1 MKKNILHKAEDSLT
15 IILDGN
21 GRKPTP
27 RATERTPA
35 LITEDVDPGMDG
47 MSIVEFDQSRP
58 ALKAEVKSR
67 VKSLLVSNPRSHL
80 GCLLKTVIDFH
91 ESLKTIYARLS
102 AQQEITNRIR
112 ERKLI
117 ILGTKNTMVITGPVS
132 AITDGADIKIRRFW
146 QLERRQTICN
156 RETLTASGLHSA
168 LGLLQ
173 KPSRVEK
180 YVQQVQLLGNIGAK
194 PTRPSQDSDAST
206 LASLLL
212 SKSLV
217 YTVVKV
223 YLNEISD
230 DTTVSGRETTVSAE
244 LVQELEELR
253 KSADECNRRTKE
265 LRQEASRIYAEV
277 GTKHKELN
285 EVSIRLGINVFV
297 TETHRMTRS
306 PVPFTGLVLRD
317 AQQIITAALEA
328 QFRHIYKKSLRME
341 DDTVAKLL
349 SAGNFVQHVRDTV
362 TESIEKWKGASST
375 FRWNVI
381 GLLEKNQE
389 RE

>member
-1 MKKNILHKAEDSLT
+1 MKKNILPKAEDSLT

-21 GRKPTP
+21 SRKRPPT
-27 RATERTPA
+27 

-47 MSIVEFDQSRP
+47 MSIVEFDRSRP
-58 ALKAEVKSR
+58 APKNDIKSK

-117 ILGTKNTMVITGPVS
+117 ILGSKNTMVITGPIS
-132 AITDGADIKIRRFW
+132 GEPAHANIPIKRFW

-173 KPSRVEK
+173 KTSRVEK
-180 YVQQVQLLGNIGAK
+180 FVQQVQLLGTIGARPIK
-194 PTRPSQDSDAST
+194 PPQDSDAST

-223 YLNEISD
+223 FLNEISD
-230 DTTVSGRETTVSAE
+230 ANGDTTVSAE

-253 KSADECNRRTKE
+253 KSADESNRRTKE
-265 LRQEASRIYAEV
+265 LRQEASRIYADV
-277 GTKHKELN
+277 GSKHKELN
-285 EVSIRLGINVFV
+285 EVSIRLAINVFV

-317 AQQIITAALEA
+317 AQQIIAAALEA

-349 SAGNFVQHVRDTV
+349 STGNFVQHVRDTV

>member
-1 MKKNILHKAEDSLT
+1 MKKNILPKAEDSLT

-168 LGLLQ
+168 LGLLH
-173 KPSRVEK
+173 KTSRVEK
-180 YVQQVQLLGNIGAK
+180 FVQQVQLLGTIGARPIK
-194 PTRPSQDSDAST
+194 PPQDSDAST

-223 YLNEISD
+223 FLNEISD
-230 DTTVSGRETTVSAE
+230 ATGDTTVSAE
-244 LVQELEELR
+244 LVRELEELR

-277 GTKHKELN
+277 GSKHKELN
-285 EVSIRLGINVFV
+285 EVSIRLAINVFV

-317 AQQIITAALEA
+317 AQQIIAAALEA
-328 QFRHIYKKSLRME
+328 QFRHIYKKSLRVE

-349 SAGNFVQHVRDTV
+349 STGNFVQHVRDTV

>member
-1 MKKNILHKAEDSLT
+1 MKKNILPKAEDSLT
-15 IILDGN
+15 IILDGSS
-21 GRKPTP
+21 RKRP
-27 RATERTPA
+27 PA
-35 LITEDVDPGMDG
+35 LIMEDVDPGMDG
-47 MSIVEFDQSRP
+47 MRIVEFDQSRP
-58 ALKAEVKSR
+58 APKTEMKSK

-102 AQQEITNRIR
+102 TQQEITNRIR

-117 ILGTKNTMVITGPVS
+117 ILGSKNTMVISGPLEGPDVR
-132 AITDGADIKIRRFW
+132 IQRFW

-168 LGLLQ
+168 LGLLH
-173 KPSRVEK
+173 KTSRVEK
-180 YVQQVQLLGNIGAK
+180 FVQQVQLLGTIGARPIK
-194 PTRPSQDSDAST
+194 PPQDSDAST

-223 YLNEISD
+223 FLNEISD
-230 DTTVSGRETTVSAE
+230 ATGDTTVSAE
-244 LVQELEELR
+244 LVRELEELR

-277 GTKHKELN
+277 GSKHKELN
-285 EVSIRLGINVFV
+285 EVSIRLAINVFV

-317 AQQIITAALEA
+317 AQQIIAAALEA
-328 QFRHIYKKSLRME
+328 QFRHIYKKSLRVE

-349 SAGNFVQHVRDTV
+349 STGNFVQHVRDTV